1 MSEESDQPKIPIV
14 CPACGTRTEIPF
26 SEVEDAIETH
36 NDRLH
41 DGDDVA
47 AVDPD
52 VFDHLA
58 DHVAADLG
66 LLDDRGD

>member
-1 MSEESDQPKIPIV
+1 MSEESDPPKIPV
-14 CPACGTRTEIPF
+14 TCPACETRTEIPF
-26 SEVEDAIETH
+26 PDVEEAVEAH

-66 LLDDRGD
+66 LLDDRRD